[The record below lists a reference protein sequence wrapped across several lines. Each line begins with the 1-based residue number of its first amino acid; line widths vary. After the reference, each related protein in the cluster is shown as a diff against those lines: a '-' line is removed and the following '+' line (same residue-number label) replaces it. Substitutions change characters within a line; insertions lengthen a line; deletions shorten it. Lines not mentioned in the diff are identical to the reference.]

1 MEKKEDAE
9 KILEF
14 LNNQHG
20 NIKFTIEH
28 ETDGKLPF
36 LDTEVE
42 RHIGKYTTT
51 VYHKPTFTG
60 VYLNWTSL
68 TARRYKIGLIKCLTK
83 RILLIC
89 SDENA
94 RESHLKKLKQLLLRN
109 QYPSEVIERE
119 INICLEKYSSN
130 NNKKM
135 DVDPNQVKFKKKI
148 HCSALCE

>member
-1 MEKKEDAE
+1 MYQ
-9 KILEF
+9 
-14 LNNQHG
+14 NQI
-20 NIKFTIEH
+20 NKFKFIYS
-28 ETDGKLPF
+28 GVYNY
-36 LDTEVE
+36 VE
-42 RHIGKYTTT
+42 SSPHNIGKYTTT

-130 NNKKM
+130 N
-135 DVDPNQVKFKKKI
+135 KI
-148 HCSALCE
+148 KDGC